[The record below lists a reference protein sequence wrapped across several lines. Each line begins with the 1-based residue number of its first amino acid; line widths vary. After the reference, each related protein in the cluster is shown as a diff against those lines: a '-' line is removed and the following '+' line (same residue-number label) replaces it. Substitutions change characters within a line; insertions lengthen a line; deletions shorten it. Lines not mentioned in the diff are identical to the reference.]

1 MTTYTDDEMAVLAK
15 SMADIEPACDNCGMI
30 DVPLSDGYCAG
41 CICLRCKK
49 NAGELGQS
57 MTDMGF
63 CEPCEAEIYS

>member
-1 MTTYTDDEMAVLAK
+1 
-15 SMADIEPACDNCGMI
+15 MI

-49 NAGELGQS
+49 NAGEVGQS

-63 CEPCEAEIYS
+63 CDKCETEIYL